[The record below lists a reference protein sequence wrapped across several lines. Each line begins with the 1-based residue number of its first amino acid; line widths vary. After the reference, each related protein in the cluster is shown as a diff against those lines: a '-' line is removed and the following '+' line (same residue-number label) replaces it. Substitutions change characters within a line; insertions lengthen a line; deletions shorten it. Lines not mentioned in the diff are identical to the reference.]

1 MCGLAIFSVAI
12 AGRDLPEM
20 AEGSRD
26 FLRRMGDCPGR
37 GYGVPRAGGWARF
50 GAHPIERT
58 RETSGLDLRDS
69 GAHLYTIR
77 DGKVTHLT
85 AYLERERAFADLG
98 LKEA

>member
-1 MCGLAIFSVAI
+1 MPFTTHDRQILRDLATRVAEI
-12 AGRDLPEM
+12 ADLPEM

-58 RETSGLDLRDS
+58 RED
-69 GAHLYTIR
+69 
-77 DGKVTHLT
+77 
-85 AYLERERAFADLG
+85 ERP
-98 LKEA
+98 